1 MNESAS
7 AWVKDV
13 GEVDFQ
19 REVIDA
25 SFERPVV
32 VDFWAPWCGPC
43 RALGPVLER
52 LVAERNGAVLLAKVN
67 TDESPRL
74 AEYFGIS
81 AIPAVKF
88 IHRGQLVHEFEGV
101 MPEASLRE
109 LLDALAPGG
118 GPGAREEQ
126 AQALEAKR
134 PAEAERA
141 YRQKLK
147 DDPDDRE
154 ARVGLARVLLAQGK
168 VDEIEELLAPVGS
181 EGELGAEAERIAA
194 QVYLRRAAEGLPDE
208 SPLRERAS
216 ADPRDARARLELGL
230 VLARRGDYP
239 GALEALL
246 AAAERDPQLAAGR
259 VREAMVKVFYALGT
273 GHALSNQYRAKL
285 AGLLY

>member
-7 AWVKDV
+7 AWVRDV

-19 REVIDA
+19 QEVIDP

-67 TDESPRL
+67 TDEAPRL
-74 AEYFGIS
+74 AQYFRIS
-81 AIPAVKF
+81 SIPAVKV
-88 IHRGQLVHEFEGV
+88 IYQGQLVHEFEGV
-101 MPEASLRE
+101 QPEASLRK
-109 LLDALAPGG
+109 LLDELAPA
-118 GPGAREEQ
+118 PQEKAK
-126 AQALEAKR
+126 ALEAKR

-147 DDPDDRE
+147 DDPDSRE

-168 VDEIEELLAPVGS
+168 TDEIEDLLAPVGS
-181 EGELGAEAERIAA
+181 GGELGAEAERVAA
-194 QVYLRRAAEGLPDE
+194 QLYLRRAAEGLPDE
-208 SPLRERAS
+208 SALRRRVS
-216 ADPRDARARLELGL
+216 AGPKDAQARLGLGL

-239 GALEALL
+239 AALEALL
-246 AAAERDPQLAAGR
+246 SAAERDPQLAAGK

-273 GHALSNQYRAKL
+273 GHPLSNQYRAKL